1 MSSPPPAPQR
11 PAGEPTVALLLT
23 WFVPG
28 AGHLYLGRVGFALAA
43 FLVVEG
49 LYLLGL
55 VLSGGMFLEYLPPE
69 MRTTF
74 AAALT
79 PEAGN
84 LGMLIYHVR
93 EFGYGPGQPRPWPS
107 TMDLGTALTSAS
119 GLLNAFVMARAH
131 LDARLPAREPGRGPD
146 PALAAFATWIVP
158 GLGHW
163 LEGRR
168 ARAVA
173 CFVLLVG
180 LFAFGTLLAQGVNL
194 DRERHFYYWAG
205 QFLLG
210 LPAIAAEFLH
220 GHPRM
225 ATDVPYG
232 DAGIVLGS
240 VAGMLNVLVMLD
252 AFAWAE
258 ARHQPDPKPG
268 RKGART
274 SAPPPGQVASAP
286 ADNATEATP

>member
-1 MSSPPPAPQR
+1 MSFSLPEPR
-11 PAGEPTVALLLT
+11 KPAGEPTVALLLT

-28 AGHLYLGRVGFALAA
+28 AGHLYLGRVGFAVAA
-43 FLVVEG
+43 FVVVQG
-49 LYLLGL
+49 LYLAGL
-55 VLSGGMFLEYLPPE
+55 ALSGGMFLEYLPPE
-69 MRTTF
+69 MRTRF

-93 EFGYGPGQPRPWPS
+93 DFGYGGDQPRPWPS
-107 TMDLGTALTSAS
+107 TMDIGTALTSAS
-119 GLLNAFVMARAH
+119 GILNAFVMARAH
-131 LDARLPAREPGRGPD
+131 LDARLPERDPARAPD
-146 PALAAFATWIVP
+146 PAVAAFATWLVP

-168 ARAVA
+168 ARAVV

-180 LFAFGTLLAQGVNL
+180 LFAFGTFLAQGVNL

-210 LPAIAAEFLH
+210 LPAIVAEFVN

-225 ATDVPYG
+225 ETDVAYG

-252 AFAWAE
+252 AFGWAE
-258 ARHQPDPKPG
+258 ARHQPEPKPE

-274 SAPPPGQVASAP
+274 SAPPPAS
-286 ADNATEATP
+286 EVTP